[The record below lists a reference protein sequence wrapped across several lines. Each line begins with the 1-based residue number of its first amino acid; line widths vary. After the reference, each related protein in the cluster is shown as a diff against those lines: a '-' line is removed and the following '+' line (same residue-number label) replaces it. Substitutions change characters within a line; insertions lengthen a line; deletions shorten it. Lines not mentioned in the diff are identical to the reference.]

1 MITIKL
7 FQLFVA
13 TIHLDK
19 ITAPNQNTE
28 DTDFEITLRPQ
39 VFADFVGQ
47 ENLKKNLHVFISAS
61 KKRKEALEHVL
72 LYGPPGLGKTTLAG
86 IIANELGSGSLKIT
100 SAPALSKIGDIAS
113 LVTNLEEGDVLFIDE
128 IHRLNNQLEE
138 MLFSAMEDFA
148 IDLMMGKGAGAKS
161 MRLPLPKFTLI
172 GATTRIGA
180 ISSPLRDRFGFL
192 SKLEFYSEQ
201 EIEKIIKRSAK
212 ILDIEIEDTAC
223 ADIAKCSR
231 RTPRVA
237 NRLVKRMRDFAH
249 HENSDKITTEITQNA
264 LSNLGIDKKGL
275 DESDREFLLLI
286 IEKFCGGPVGL
297 STLAAALAEEKETIE
312 EILEPFLMQIGFL
325 QRTPKGRMATNHA
338 YDHLKIA
345 MPKENKQQLF

>member
-1 MITIKL
+1 M
-7 FQLFVA
+7 A

-19 ITAPNQNTE
+19 ITAPNQKTE
-28 DTDFEITLRPQ
+28 ETEFEITLRPKN
-39 VFADFVGQ
+39 FSEFVGQ
-47 ENLKKNLHVFISAS
+47 ESLKKNLNVFISAA
-61 KKRKEALEHVL
+61 KKREETLEHVL

-86 IIANELGSGSLKIT
+86 IIANELGGTLKIT
-100 SAPALSKIGDIAS
+100 SAPALSKTGDIAS
-113 LVTNLEEGDVLFIDE
+113 LVTNLEEGDILFIDE

-192 SKLEFYSEQ
+192 SKLEFYSDK
-201 EIEKIIKRSAK
+201 EIEKIMKRSAH
-212 ILDIEIEDTAC
+212 ILNIEIENEAC
-223 ADIAKCSR
+223 KSIAKCSR

-237 NRLVKRMRDFAH
+237 NRLIKRVRDFAH
-249 HENSDKITTEITQNA
+249 HEDSENITLDITKTA
-264 LSNLGIDKKGL
+264 LDNLGIDEKGL
-275 DESDREFLLLI
+275 DDADREFLITI
-286 IEKFCGGPVGL
+286 IEKFSGGPVGL

-312 EILEPFLMQIGFL
+312 EILEPFLIQMGFI
-325 QRTPKGRMATNHA
+325 QRTPKGRITTNHA
-338 YDHLKIA
+338 FDHLGIK
-345 MPKENKQQLF
+345 MPKSNDQQLF